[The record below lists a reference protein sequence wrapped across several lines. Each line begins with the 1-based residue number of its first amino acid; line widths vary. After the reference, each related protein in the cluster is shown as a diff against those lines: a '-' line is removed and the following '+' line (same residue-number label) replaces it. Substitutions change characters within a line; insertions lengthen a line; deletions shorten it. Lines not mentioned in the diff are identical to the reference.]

1 MTSETKQTTVAET
14 EGRPECALPPREQEQ
29 PQPEKKVRATPP
41 YIQTV
46 CTQAQFDLH
55 QQRRKELN
63 ETWSQYIL
71 AGLELRLA
79 QLAKREQWREQKRKQ
94 AQNKKAE
101 GEASQPV
108 EAKEGISDETTIQ

>member
-1 MTSETKQTTVAET
+1 MTSTSETKVTTVAQPR
-14 EGRPECALPPREQEQ
+14 EGKPECALPPREQEQ
-29 PQPEKKVRATPP
+29 PQPEKKVRTTPP

-46 CTQAQFDLH
+46 CTQEQFDLH

-79 QLAKREQWREQKRKQ
+79 QLAKREQWREQKRRQ
-94 AQNKKAE
+94 AQSKT
-101 GEASQPV
+101 SQPV
-108 EAKEGISDETTIQ
+108 EAKGG